1 MNELKELENSYLL
14 KTLNLL
20 DQTIEKL
27 GGNLEIENVKINEFQ
42 KFIFQEIGSM
52 DKYEIQS
59 NLLASE
65 IDKSDFVRRSNYL
78 KKLLRI
84 KDNPYFGRIDF
95 KTFDNKKNYQVY
107 VGITYLTTD
116 ENENLIY
123 DWRSPIASL
132 FYQNTLG
139 KTSYLAPSGLV
150 TGELLL
156 KRQYKI
162 VNRKLVHIFDNSLNI
177 TDDLLQQVLATNSS
191 DKMKNIVNTIQEEQ
205 NDIIRNLTDKNL
217 IVEGIAG
224 SGKTSVALHR
234 IAYLLYQIPN
244 LQSSNILIFSPN
256 NLFSTYISNVLPE
269 LGEDNT
275 KETTFSDFQSAY
287 LKEYKKVES
296 FPDFLAR
303 FYQQKEFNK
312 DLVKLKQ
319 SDIMIKLLED
329 YVEDLSNSLKFQN
342 NYQDKLFNYSK
353 EFLNDLLKR
362 YSKLTI
368 YERFQKIAEYI
379 CLQNNLSY
387 KKLGKSI
394 TNKLFQLANFNK
406 DIKVIYQNFYKSK
419 IFQSIY
425 PLTDLEIKAFVLK
438 KEINYEDSL
447 LLIYLKGL
455 INEFPYSNLIKEIV
469 IDEAQDYNLIEYII
483 LKKIFPRASFT
494 ILGDV
499 NQTINPYYHYK
510 SLNDINKVIKSKYLR
525 LTKTYRSS
533 KEIIAYANKILNL
546 NHVVAIRKSI
556 DKPVLKRKTENIESL
571 IDDINYGLKSYKRIA
586 IITKNDLETNKLY
599 QALKPVFNISNMLD
613 PSLITNPNLVI
624 IPAYLAKGLEF
635 DFIIVYTDFNNRY
648 LKEEKYLFYV
658 AVTRCQHEL
667 IVYNQDNY

>member
-1 MNELKELENSYLL
+1 MNELRELENSYLT

-20 DQTIEKL
+20 DQRIQEL
-27 GGNLEIENVKINEFQ
+27 GGNLEIENIKINEFQ
-42 KFIFQEIGSM
+42 KFIFSEIGNM

-59 NLLASE
+59 NLLASDMALNE
-65 IDKSDFVRRSNYL
+65 FERKAKYL

-95 KTFDNKKNYQVY
+95 ESDKNYQVY
-107 VGITYLTTD
+107 VGITYLTNE

-132 FYQNTLG
+132 FYQNDIG
-139 KTSYLAPSGLV
+139 KTFYLAPSGKIEGNL
-150 TGELLL
+150 TL
-156 KRQYKI
+156 KRQYVIK
-162 VNRKLVHIFDNSLNI
+162 NRELLQIIDNSLNI

-205 NDIIRNLTDKNL
+205 NDIIRNLSDKNL

-234 IAYLLYQIPN
+234 IAYLLYQITN
-244 LQSSNILIFSPN
+244 LQSANILIFSPN
-256 NLFSTYISNVLPE
+256 DLFSKYISNVLPE

-275 KETTFSDFQSAY
+275 KETTFSDFQSTY
-287 LKEYKKVES
+287 LKEYKQVES
-296 FPDFLAR
+296 FPNFIAR
-303 FYQQKEFNK
+303 FYQQKDFNK
-312 DLVKLKQ
+312 DLVKIKQ
-319 SDIMIKLLED
+319 SDLMIKLLEN
-329 YVEDLSNSLKFQN
+329 YVWDLSNSLKFLED
-342 NYQDKLFNYSK
+342 YQDKLIYYSRSS
-353 EFLNDLLKR
+353 LNELLKR
-362 YSKLTI
+362 YEKLTI
-368 YERFQKIAEYI
+368 IKRFESISEYI

-394 TNKLFQLANFNK
+394 FNKLIKLTNFNK
-406 DIKVIYQNFYKSK
+406 DIKVIYTNFYKSK

-425 PLTDLEIKAFVLK
+425 PLTDLEIKEFVNK

-447 LLIYLKGL
+447 LMIYLKGL

-469 IDEAQDYNLIEYII
+469 IDEAQDYNLMQYII
-483 LKKIFPRASFT
+483 LKNIFKKASFT

-510 SLNDINKVIKSKYLR
+510 SLNDINKVIEAKYLR

-533 KEIIAYANKILNL
+533 KEIIEYANKILNL
-546 NHVVAIRKSI
+546 NHVVAIRKNI
-556 DKPVLKRKTENIESL
+556 AKPVIERETENLNYLVKDLE
-571 IDDINYGLKSYKRIA
+571 YGLKAYKRIA
-586 IITKNDLETNKLY
+586 IITKTDLETNKLY
-599 QALKPVFNISNMLD
+599 NYLKDKFNISNMLD
-613 PSLITNPNLVI
+613 SSLIKNPNLVI
-624 IPAYLAKGLEF
+624 IPTYLAKGLEF
-635 DFIIVYTDFNNRY
+635 DFVIIYTDLVNKY
-648 LKEEKYLFYV
+648 TSLEKYLFYV

-667 IVYNQDNY
+667 IVYNQL

>member
-1 MNELKELENSYLL
+1 MNELRELENSYLT

-20 DQTIEKL
+20 DQRIQEL
-27 GGNLEIENVKINEFQ
+27 GGNLEIENIKINEFQ
-42 KFIFQEIGSM
+42 KFIFSEIGNM

-59 NLLASE
+59 NLLASDME
-65 IDKSDFVRRSNYL
+65 LNEFERKAKYL

-95 KTFDNKKNYQVY
+95 ESDKNYQVY
-107 VGITYLTTD
+107 VGITYLTNE

-132 FYQNTLG
+132 FYQNDLG
-139 KTSYLAPSGLV
+139 NTSYLAPSGKIEGNL
-150 TGELLL
+150 TL
-156 KRQYKI
+156 KRQYVIK
-162 VNRKLVHIFDNSLNI
+162 NRELLQIIDNSLNI

-205 NDIIRNLTDKNL
+205 NDIIRNLSDKNL

-234 IAYLLYQIPN
+234 IAYLLYQITN
-244 LQSSNILIFSPN
+244 LQSANILIFSPN
-256 NLFSTYISNVLPE
+256 DLFSKYISNVLPE

-275 KETTFSDFQSAY
+275 KETTFSDFQSTY
-287 LKEYKKVES
+287 LKEYKQVES
-296 FPDFLAR
+296 FPNFIAR
-303 FYQQKEFNK
+303 FYQQKDFNK
-312 DLVKLKQ
+312 DLVKIKQ
-319 SDIMIKLLED
+319 SDLMIKLLEN
-329 YVEDLSNSLKFQN
+329 YVWDLSNSLKFLED
-342 NYQDKLFNYSK
+342 YQDKLIYYSRSS
-353 EFLNDLLKR
+353 LNELLKR
-362 YSKLTI
+362 YEKLTI
-368 YERFQKIAEYI
+368 IKRFESISEYI

-394 TNKLFQLANFNK
+394 FNKLIKLTNFNK
-406 DIKVIYQNFYKSK
+406 DIKVIYTNFYKSK

-425 PLTDLEIKAFVLK
+425 PLTDLEIKEFVNK

-447 LLIYLKGL
+447 LMIYLKGL

-469 IDEAQDYNLIEYII
+469 IDEAQDYNLMQYII
-483 LKKIFPRASFT
+483 LKNIFKKASFT

-510 SLNDINKVIKSKYLR
+510 SLNDINKVIEAKYLR

-533 KEIIAYANKILNL
+533 KEIIEYANKILNL
-546 NHVVAIRKSI
+546 NHVVAIRKNI
-556 DKPVLKRKTENIESL
+556 AKPVIERETENLNYLVKDLE
-571 IDDINYGLKSYKRIA
+571 YGLKSYKRIA
-586 IITKNDLETNKLY
+586 IITKTDSETNKLY
-599 QALKPVFNISNMLD
+599 NYLKDKFNISNMLD
-613 PSLITNPNLVI
+613 SSLIKNPNLVI
-624 IPAYLAKGLEF
+624 IPTYLAKGLEF
-635 DFIIVYTDFNNRY
+635 DFVIIYTDLVNKY
-648 LKEEKYLFYV
+648 TSLEKYLFYV

-667 IVYNQDNY
+667 IVYNQL